1 MNLESGHLLW
11 IRVLEST
18 DRRAIRRYWV
28 NCLLQSEID
37 QVIGELRLAGRAVTH
52 EDVGRRVLQRS
63 GPYSFARGALDY
75 VVPATQDRVGTVET
89 AIDYISRKHKSGDPC
104 MGIRLEKN
112 GITVIGGWI
121 ESAMLQP
128 EQKEAEKAAEK
139 AATVA
144 KIMHRSDQKLPKGLM
159 YICV

>member
-1 MNLESGHLLW
+1 MNLESGQLLW

-28 NCLLQSEID
+28 TCLLQSEID
-37 QVIGELRLAGRAVTH
+37 QVVGELRLAGRAVTH
-52 EDVGRRVLQRS
+52 EDVGRRVLRRS

-75 VVPATQDRVGTVET
+75 VVPATQDHVSTVET
-89 AIDYISRKHKSGDPC
+89 AIGYISNNHKSGNPC
-104 MGIRLEKN
+104 MGIRLEKK

-121 ESAMLQP
+121 ESAMLQS
-128 EQKEAEKAAEK
+128 EQKAKEER
-139 AATVA
+139 VA
-144 KIMHRSDQKLPKGLM
+144 KIQILPKGLM

>member
-18 DRRAIRRYWV
+18 DRHAIRRYWV
-28 NCLLQSEID
+28 TCLLQSEID
-37 QVIGELRLAGRAVTH
+37 QVVGELRLAGRAVTH
-52 EDVGRRVLQRS
+52 EDVGRRVLRRS

-75 VVPATQDRVGTVET
+75 VVPATQDHVSTVET
-89 AIDYISRKHKSGDPC
+89 AIEYISRRHRSGDPC
-104 MGIRLEKN
+104 MGIRLEKK

-121 ESAMLQP
+121 KSAMLQS
-128 EQKEAEKAAEK
+128 EQKEEK
-139 AATVA
+139 VA
-144 KIMHRSDQKLPKGLM
+144 KIQILPKGLM